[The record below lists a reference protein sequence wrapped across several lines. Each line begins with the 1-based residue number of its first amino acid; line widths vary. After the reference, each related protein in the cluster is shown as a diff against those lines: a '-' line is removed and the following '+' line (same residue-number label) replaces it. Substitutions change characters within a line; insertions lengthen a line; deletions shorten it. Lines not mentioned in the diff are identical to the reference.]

1 MINLVLFVLAV
12 QPFYDANFSSLPIRS
27 VSVFSNP
34 AGLGSRPGSELLFT
48 YHPDVYMSAITAAN
62 LGFGMMKIDSITYYE
77 IGGGYKLPGAFSV
90 GYAYQWGDTSS
101 HVLGVIG
108 RVNKNISVGYRT
120 TLGGTNH
127 MFGGMSVRPYEELV
141 TLSADVE
148 YEGIDSILNF
158 YLGMILQPL
167 TGVKLNF
174 HTAHNDS
181 EFTDFDWNTGL
192 ELSFGRF
199 KLAGEYASRDEK
211 FSAGIIIS
219 AQQYETFIPPRTK
232 ISRLRLKSEY
242 PEIERKTVFGIPVG
256 MRQGFTKLLGDLKS
270 LTARNDVQVILV
282 ELEVRAPGAA
292 QSEELKAVLTELKNS
307 GKDIVFYGE
316 SYHGTLTYEL
326 ACTGD
331 EVILAPSGSVFI
343 PGLAMRRFYLKG
355 TLEKLGLETDIV
367 SIGEYKTAVE
377 IFTRTDMSD
386 ADHEQLEK
394 ILDDIY
400 YPAVQSIAH
409 ARGKTI
415 ENVETLMNTK
425 AYFNSDDARAYG
437 LVDTLLYDFE
447 LEDYVLNK
455 YGRLEMVD
463 ITKGLG
469 DKTIDE
475 AWQDTR
481 PKIALVIAEGTMVA
495 GKGEQSLFQST
506 LIGGDT
512 FARVFDGIRKDKSIK
527 AVILRVNSGGGDAV
541 ATEKMTRAL
550 QKCQEEKPVI
560 VSMGGVAGS
569 GGYHVACLADRIYA
583 NNNTLTGSIGVFG
596 ISLITAGLYDK
607 LGISWDYVKKGEHT
621 DAFWGLR
628 HLTED
633 ELERERA
640 EVTWW
645 YDRFVNTVAQGR
657 NMSQQKVDSLGQGR
671 VYTGRHAKKVGL
683 IDETGSFLD
692 ALEAAKELAQISGDV
707 DIVVYPRSTGFSL
720 FGTSSRQSSIAYL
733 MPELEIR

>member
-1 MINLVLFVLAV
+1 MINLVLIVLAV
-12 QPFYDANFSSLPIRS
+12 QPFYEGNFSSLPIRS

-34 AGLGSRPGSELLFT
+34 AGLGFRPGSELLFV
-48 YHPDVYMSAITAAN
+48 YHPDVYMPALTAAN
-62 LGFGMMKIDSITYYE
+62 LGLGMMEVDSIRYYE
-77 IGGGYKLPGAFSV
+77 IGGGYKLPGVFSI

-108 RVNKNISVGYRT
+108 RFNKNISIGYRT

-127 MFGGMSVRPYEELV
+127 MFGGISVRPYEELV

-148 YEGIDSILNF
+148 YEGRDSILNF
-158 YLGMILQPL
+158 YLGAMLQPI

-181 EFTDFDWNTGL
+181 DFSDFDWNTGL

-199 KLAGEYASRDEK
+199 KLAGEYTSSDKK
-211 FSAGIIIS
+211 FSAGIIVS
-219 AQQYETFIPPRTK
+219 AQRYETFVPPRTK

-256 MRQGFTKLLGDLKS
+256 TRQGFTRLLGDLKS
-270 LTARNDVQVILV
+270 LTTRSDVQAILV
-282 ELEVRAPGAA
+282 ELGARAPDAA
-292 QSEELKAVLTELKNS
+292 QSEELKAVLAELKNN

-316 SYHGTLTYEL
+316 SYYGTLTYEL
-326 ACTGD
+326 ACVAD
-331 EVILAPSGSVFI
+331 EVILSPSGTVFI

-355 TLEKLGLETDIV
+355 TLEKLGLETDIM

-377 IFTRTDMSD
+377 ILTRTDMSD
-386 ADHEQLEK
+386 ADREQLEK

-400 YPAVQSIAH
+400 YPAVQSIAR
-409 ARGKTI
+409 ARSKTTAD
-415 ENVETLMNTK
+415 VEALMNTH
-425 AYFNSDDARAYG
+425 AYFNSDDACAYG

-447 LEDYVLNK
+447 LEDYVLQK
-455 YGRLEMVD
+455 YGNVQMVD
-463 ITKGLG
+463 ITNGLT

-475 AWQDTR
+475 GWQDTK
-481 PKIALVIAEGTMVA
+481 PKIALVIAEGMIVA

-512 FARVFDGIRKDKSIK
+512 FARVFDGISKDKSIK
-527 AVILRVNSGGGDAV
+527 AVILRINSGGGDAV
-541 ATEKMTRAL
+541 ATEKISRAL
-550 QKCQEEKPVI
+550 QECQKEKPVI

-569 GGYHVACLADRIYA
+569 GGYHVACYADRIYA
-583 NNNTLTGSIGVFG
+583 NNSTLTGSIGVFG
-596 ISLITAGLYDK
+596 ILLITTGLYDK
-607 LGISWDYVKKGEHT
+607 LGVTWDYVKKGEHT

-628 HLTED
+628 HLTEG
-633 ELERERA
+633 EREREKA

-645 YDRFVNTVAQGR
+645 YDRFVNTVARAR
-657 NMSQQKVDSLGQGR
+657 NMSKQKVDSLGQGR
-671 VYTGRHAKKVGL
+671 VYTGRYAKEVGL

-707 DIVVYPRSTGFSL
+707 DIIVYPRSTGFSL

-733 MPELEIR
+733 MPELEIQ